1 MLQMDMSKKRDSELQ
16 KLKRDLEEQQMTN
29 EAHIAG
35 LKKKQEDAANELS
48 DQVDQ
53 LNKVKNK

>member
-1 MLQMDMSKKRDSELQ
+1 MDMSKKRDSELQ